1 MDTLYRALTW
11 VLLRCYALCGDFALA
26 IGLFTLLSK
35 LVLLPISVWLHKNS
49 IKMVKMQPEINR
61 LKAAHFGDPDA
72 IAEGQA
78 AIFKRE
84 KYRPLASVIP
94 LAIQVVLLM
103 GLIGAIRACMGYSF
117 VNMKSFGVDLSLVP
131 NEGRGWLVLSPI
143 LAGLSAWA
151 MCAAQNAANVLQ
163 SEQSAWNK
171 YGMLILSVGLSL
183 YLGWFV
189 PVGVALYWILSNLLA
204 IVQLYALNAVIN
216 PKDYV
221 DYEALEASKA
231 ELAELKAL
239 GGKKRKLLG
248 DAEAR
253 RERADYRRFFSVV
266 NKHLVYYS
274 ESSGFY
280 KYFKGGI
287 EYLLENTNLTIHY
300 VTSDPN
306 DRIFELAETHPAI
319 KPYFIGEKKLIT
331 LMMKMDADVVIMT
344 MPDLENY
351 HIKRS
356 YVRKDIEYIYQIH
369 GVGSVNSAL
378 RKGALDHYDTV
389 FCVGEHLKREI
400 RQMEALDGLPEK
412 KLVETG
418 YPLLDEM
425 TAAYEAAP
433 HPEKTQKQ
441 ILIAPSWQKDNI
453 IDTCLEKLLDELRQ
467 TGHRVIVRPHPQQVR
482 HRDPDGFLLQFHRIR
497 VGPADHRLVG
507 HRLGVLLH
515 DEKAGAV
522 HRHADE
528 GHEPRLAENRGA
540 ADEHRG
546 PERGR
551 HGAEARRAR
560 PRRRGRRIAA
570 RPARALP
577 RGDHRLARTPRLPSR
592 PQRRGRREIHHFRH
606 PEKDPRKKGKQND
619 MKRSLRFSALALTA
633 CAAMLLFGANGEAY
647 IDPSVMTYII
657 QAVAGIIIAV
667 GAVVGI
673 YWRKA
678 RKKVNDTLGIDEN
691 RNKEVESDELVVSEA
706 AGEKPEEEAK
716 E

>member
-131 NEGRGWLVLSPI
+131 SEGRGWLVLSPI

-319 KPYFIGEKKLIT
+319 KPYYIGEKKLIT
-331 LMMKMDADVVIMT
+331 LMMKMDADVVVMT

-433 HPEKTQKQ
+433 HPEKEQKQ

-482 HRDPDGFLLQFHRIR
+482 HQ
-497 VGPADHRLVG
+497 
-507 HRLGVLLH
+507 
-515 DEKAGAV
+515 KAYFEQLKL
-522 HRHADE
+522 RY
-528 GHEPRLAENRGA
+528 A
-540 ADEHRG
+540 ADENVEIQTDFSSNATVFESDLLITDWSDIAWEFCYTTKK
-546 PERGR
+546 PVLFIDTPMKVMNPDWQKI
-551 HGAEARRAR
+551 AE
-560 PRRRGRRIAA
+560 PPMNIAA
-570 RPARALP
+570 RSEVGTVLKLDELDRTAEAAEALLAQPERYRAAITASL
-577 RGDHRLARTPRLPSR
+577 
-592 PQRRGRREIHHFRH
+592 ERH
-606 PEKDPRKKGKQND
+606 VYHPGHSAEAEGK
-619 MKRSLRFSALALTA
+619 
-633 CAAMLLFGANGEAY
+633 
-647 IDPSVMTYII
+647 YII
-657 QAVAGIIIAV
+657 SAIQKKIRE
-667 GAVVGI
+667 
-673 YWRKA
+673 RK
-678 RKKVNDTLGIDEN
+678 
-691 RNKEVESDELVVSEA
+691 ES
-706 AGEKPEEEAK
+706 KTT
-716 E
+716 

>member
-131 NEGRGWLVLSPI
+131 SEGRGWLVLSPI

-204 IVQLYALNAVIN
+204 IVQLYALNAAIN

-306 DRIFELAETHPAI
+306 DKIFELAETHPAI
-319 KPYFIGEKKLIT
+319 KPYYIGEKKLIT

-356 YVRKDIEYIYQIH
+356 YVRRDIEYIYQIH

-482 HRDPDGFLLQFHRIR
+482 HQ
-497 VGPADHRLVG
+497 
-507 HRLGVLLH
+507 
-515 DEKAGAV
+515 KAYFEQLKT
-522 HRHADE
+522 RY
-528 GHEPRLAENRGA
+528 A
-540 ADEHRG
+540 ADENVEIQTDFSSNATVFESDLLITDWSDIAWEFCYTTKK
-546 PERGR
+546 PVLFIDTPMKVMNPDWQKI
-551 HGAEARRAR
+551 AE
-560 PRRRGRRIAA
+560 PPMNIAA
-570 RPARALP
+570 RSEVGTVLKLDELDRAAEAAESL
-577 RGDHRLARTPRLPSR
+577 LAQPERYRAAITASL
-592 PQRRGRREIHHFRH
+592 ERH
-606 PEKDPRKKGKQND
+606 VYHPGHSAEAEGK
-619 MKRSLRFSALALTA
+619 
-633 CAAMLLFGANGEAY
+633 
-647 IDPSVMTYII
+647 YII
-657 QAVAGIIIAV
+657 SAIQ
-667 GAVVGI
+667 
-673 YWRKA
+673 
-678 RKKVNDTLGIDEN
+678 KKIRE
-691 RNKEVESDELVVSEA
+691 RMES
-706 AGEKPEEEAK
+706 KTT
-716 E
+716 